1 MIDEVWN
8 IMLGGCLTAG
18 WGNNEKQLYTN
29 ENHKLNGNL
38 EITASNKGINTL
50 QVA

>member
-18 WGNNEKQLYTN
+18 WGNNEKQLYTD
-29 ENHKLNGNL
+29 ENHKLKWKLRNNSL
-38 EITASNKGINTL
+38 KQGINTL